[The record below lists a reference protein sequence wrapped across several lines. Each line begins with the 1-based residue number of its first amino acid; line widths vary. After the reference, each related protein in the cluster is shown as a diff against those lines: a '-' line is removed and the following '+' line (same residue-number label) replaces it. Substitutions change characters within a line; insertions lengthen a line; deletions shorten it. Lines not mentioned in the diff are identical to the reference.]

1 MTIGT
6 VLAIIGFF
14 MYSHFR
20 LQKQQRQK
28 EGQSLLPTQTGE
40 PDSTLLKKDS
50 GIPVITDDS
59 GGFLDERREDKIR
72 AHPTMVK

>member
-6 VLAIIGFF
+6 VLAVIGFF

-20 LQKQQRQK
+20 LQKQQRPK
-28 EGQSLLPTQTGE
+28 EIQSLLPTQTGE
-40 PDSTLLKKDS
+40 PDGTLLKKDS
-50 GIPVITDDS
+50 GIPAITED
-59 GGFLDERREDKIR
+59 GAGFPNERREDKIR